1 MKERTPKISVGMPV
15 YNGEQYLEQAIDSI
29 RKQTLDDFEL
39 IINDNASTD
48 HTEEISRDLAAKDSR
63 IRYERNTKNVG
74 AAGNYRLVF
83 QRSRAEYFRWMNADD
98 LCASNSHEL
107 CLAALEAD
115 PTAVLTYGRT
125 VIIGSDGEFLDD
137 YEDKLDLQQ
146 DSAPQRFEAC
156 LRRIGLTNVI
166 YGLMRS
172 TALKRTALMGD
183 GSFPAADINLVA
195 ELTHYGKFVQLP
207 DQLFSRRMHPGASSW
222 DRADDQAQL
231 DFWMGEGASAHRFP
245 RWKRSLALLRG
256 ARRAPL
262 SAEDHRQIRRRILRG
277 MVWNRANLLKDIVIE
292 VARPFRRSRQ
302 E

>member
-15 YNGEQYLEQAIDSI
+15 YNGERYLEQAIESV
-29 RKQTLDDFEL
+29 RKQTLDDLEL

-48 HTEEISRDLAAKDSR
+48 RTEEICRDLAAEDSR
-63 IRYERNTKNVG
+63 IHYERNRKNIG
-74 AAGNYRLVF
+74 AAGNYRAVF
-83 QRSRAEYFRWMNADD
+83 QRARAEYFRWMNADD
-98 LCASNSHEL
+98 LCASSSHEL
-107 CLAALEAD
+107 CLAVLEAD
-115 PTAVLTYGRT
+115 PAAVLSYGRT
-125 VIIGSDGEFLDD
+125 VIIGPDGEFLDD

-146 DSAPQRFEAC
+146 ESAPARFEAC
-156 LRRIGLTNVI
+156 LRQIGLTNVI

-172 TALKRTALMGD
+172 SALKNTALMGD

-195 ELTHYGKFVQLP
+195 ELTHYGKFVQRP
-207 DQLFSRRMHPGASSW
+207 EQLFSRRMHPGASSW

-262 SAEDHRQIRRRILRG
+262 SAEDYRQIRRRILRG
-277 MVWNRANLLKDIVIE
+277 MLWNRANLLEDLLTEIT
-292 VARPFRRSRQ
+292 RPFRRLSQ
-302 E
+302 C